1 MHWRLHL
8 QVHPR
13 ASFGGGV
20 GKLSRKAMLAPVSTR
35 PLGTGLRKPELCSQ
49 VPTGSGASGAQHHI
63 WDQDGAVAPRRG
75 QAGGGE
81 RVRG

>member
-13 ASFGGGV
+13 ASCGGGV

-35 PLGTGLRKPELCSQ
+35 PLGTGLRNQSC
-49 VPTGSGASGAQHHI
+49 
-63 WDQDGAVAPRRG
+63 APRCLQDQGPVVPSTTSGTRTE
-75 QAGGGE
+75 QWPLGGARLGVGRE
-81 RVRG
+81 